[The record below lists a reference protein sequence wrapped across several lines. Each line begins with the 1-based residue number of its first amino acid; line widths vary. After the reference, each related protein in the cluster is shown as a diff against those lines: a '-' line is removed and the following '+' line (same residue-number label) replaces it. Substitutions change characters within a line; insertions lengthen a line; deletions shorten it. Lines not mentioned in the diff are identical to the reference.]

1 MSPLSVLP
9 GRIRLEDR
17 SLIGKEY
24 GCALLQRSVSEI
36 DGVLDVSVNYRTG
49 RILIRFDE
57 NRIDKR
63 SLPHHIGVLKESLSG
78 ELDKAGPL
86 SEGTK
91 SAPVPGGVAH
101 VVIDMV
107 AHALLPKPL
116 NFLLPA
122 AISTLMK

>member
-9 GRIRLEDR
+9 GRIRFEDR

-24 GCALLQRSVSEI
+24 GCALFQRSVSEI
-36 DGVLDVSVNYRTG
+36 NGVLDVSVNYRTG
-49 RILIRFDE
+49 RILVLFDE

-63 SLPHHIGVLKESLSG
+63 SLSSLIGALKESMAG

-86 SEGTK
+86 SDVGK

-101 VVIDMV
+101 AVIDMV

-116 NFLLPA
+116 NVLLPA
-122 AISTLMK
+122 AISTFMK